1 MTITNWNIES
11 QTGYRPITT
20 YYTDFSIAE
29 NFGTK
34 AILETYETAKKELAQ
49 NYMANYKEL
58 TELVMVLN
66 WKTWEHYKRNENYT
80 KLYNTL
86 WEQLDNIAIENLKD
100 KQLTYFFDTTD

>member
-11 QTGYRPITT
+11 QTGYTPKTT

-34 AILETYETAKKELAQ
+34 AILETYEKAKKELSQ

-66 WKTWEHYKRNENYT
+66 WKTWEHYKRNEKYT

-86 WEQLDNIAIENLKD
+86 WEQLDNIAIENLKGE
-100 KQLTYFFDTTD
+100 